1 MWWAQLLNSIVA
13 MLGNGAGGGGGA
25 YESIASNTLGA
36 DAASVTFSGIPST
49 YASLQ
54 LRMNVKRSG
63 TGGASVVY
71 VRLNNDSSAIYTMHR
86 IKGDGTTASAY
97 GNTGNT
103 ESFGDGIAASTTNAN
118 IAGVSIIDIHDY
130 ASTTKNKTIR
140 NFNGLDLNG
149 SGQVTLTSNL
159 WESTAAIS
167 SLVISIP
174 SYNILAGSTFSLYGI
189 KGA

>member
-1 MWWAQLLNSIVA
+1 MLNSIVA

-174 SYNILAGSTFSLYGI
+174 SYNILAGTTISLYGI